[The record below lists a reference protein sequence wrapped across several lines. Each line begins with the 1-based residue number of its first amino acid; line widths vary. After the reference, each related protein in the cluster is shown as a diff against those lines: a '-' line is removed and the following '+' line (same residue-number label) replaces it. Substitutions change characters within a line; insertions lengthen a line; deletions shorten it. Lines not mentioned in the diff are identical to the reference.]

1 MKHVRQKRAEQLQ
14 SLNEWADEVNRLD
27 CSSAGDNQNAKIEII
42 NDVDLDGP
50 PRYMTYINSYKVT
63 NLSKMKHLAS
73 KKPLIKLLLIYV
85 FFKIYS
91 PRKVS

>member
-1 MKHVRQKRAEQLQ
+1 MMKHVRQKRAEQLQ

-73 KKPLIKLLLIYV
+73 Q
-85 FFKIYS
+85 
-91 PRKVS
+91 